1 MIMNTFFVLK
11 TTVDILVGVLFASS
25 GADVLSM
32 EAAAAEDDE
41 DEDDTKPLAMVTER
55 QHPPTTWMKPP
66 L

>member
-41 DEDDTKPLAMVTER
+41 DEDDVVPRARRR
-55 QHPPTTWMKPP
+55 QR
-66 L
+66 LE